1 MFRNKVNIIFT
12 LVSVLILIGCGN
24 SGEIAEGPDPVVEGP
39 SSSGEDGKGKATIET
54 FGSAEPEPEVRKE
67 VMDVEGDAEAIEW
80 LDFESAID
88 KNQVE
93 KRFIFIDLYTD
104 WCTWCKKMDRSTF
117 QHPSVINYIDQN
129 FYAVKLNPE
138 KAKAIAYKEV
148 LYEMKPYGSKMYN
161 ELAVNLAGGR
171 LVFPSFII
179 LNKREVKR
187 GVVEG
192 FQTPSQLLSQLRRYV
207 E

>member
-1 MFRNKVNIIFT
+1 MLFLLGAF
-12 LVSVLILIGCGN
+12 LILSGCGN
-24 SGEIAEGPDPVVEGP
+24 KEVVGEAPDIENEGP
-39 SSSGEDGKGKATIET
+39 SSSGENGEGQVKFET
-54 FGSAEPEPEVRKE
+54 FGTAEPPTNQPESDVLE
-67 VMDVEGDAEAIEW
+67 VEGDAEAITW
-80 LDFESAID
+80 LDFETAID
-88 KNQVE
+88 KNQE
-93 KRFIFIDLYTD
+93 ERKFIFIDLYTD
-104 WCTWCKKMDRSTF
+104 WCTWCKKMDGSTF
-117 QHPSVINYIDQN
+117 KHPSVINYIDEH

-138 KAKAIAYKEV
+138 KAEAIAYKEV

-187 GVVEG
+187 GVIEG
-192 FQTPSQLLSQLRRYV
+192 YQTPTQLISQLKRFV